1 MREQLKFIIIMVG
14 ILLLVAAR
22 AAGMPFSYSFRSL
35 SVSDGLPDLVIN
47 TCYKDRSGYMWF
59 GTNVSLER
67 FDGIRLKHYLIKG
80 KAENLKRVYAVAE
93 MAEGEIWVG
102 SDVGL
107 LHLDKATDDLEAVE
121 PVLIDAPVYC
131 LLSDGKQ
138 TLYAGTRKGLFVY
151 EGGKMRHI
159 LIDKNVFS
167 QWNEIKGLNIGGDG
181 RLWLAT
187 LKGVVALHTAS
198 GKLETYAYRNPFY
211 SLTRIGGVLY
221 LGTMNEG
228 IVTFDT
234 QEKAFGKLVDV
245 GCSVISSLSTDGKDL
260 LYVGTDGNGVHF
272 VSVTQRKVVKS
283 FRHETGNDASI
294 RSNSVYSLLVDRDGL
309 LWIVFISW
317 GWTIRCTI
325 TGCLRLIGIRP
336 IWIRVTCRCVP
347 SLSTRGKS
355 W

>member
-14 ILLLVAAR
+14 ILLLVAVR

-138 TLYAGTRKGLFVY
+138 TLYAGTRKDCSF
-151 EGGKMRHI
+151 
-159 LIDKNVFS
+159 
-167 QWNEIKGLNIGGDG
+167 
-181 RLWLAT
+181 
-187 LKGVVALHTAS
+187 
-198 GKLETYAYRNPFY
+198 
-211 SLTRIGGVLY
+211 TR
-221 LGTMNEG
+221 
-228 IVTFDT
+228 
-234 QEKAFGKLVDV
+234 A
-245 GCSVISSLSTDGKDL
+245 
-260 LYVGTDGNGVHF
+260 
-272 VSVTQRKVVKS
+272 
-283 FRHETGNDASI
+283 A
-294 RSNSVYSLLVDRDGL
+294 
-309 LWIVFISW
+309 
-317 GWTIRCTI
+317 
-325 TGCLRLIGIRP
+325 
-336 IWIRVTCRCVP
+336 RCVT
-347 SLSTRGKS
+347 S
-355 W
+355 